1 MLSHP
6 ESYAG
11 VIAAS
16 VRSAGL
22 RQRRSSRAQKPGS
35 GQTAA
40 NGLAV
45 RLDSAGA
52 AFEAGGVYRVPCP
65 AAAPSLQRASGAS
78 RIAVH
83 AEPDGGTRLAR
94 LYQEGCAKIRL
105 PRDAAARSLEAVL
118 INTAGGLTGGDRLRW
133 TAQVGAGAA
142 LTLTTQACEKVYRA
156 ASDQA
161 QTVTELSVGEDARLD
176 WLPQETILFDGGA
189 FSRRLEADLAPGAR
203 LLAMEA
209 VVLGRTAMG
218 ERVTRGALH
227 DRWRVR
233 RAGRLVFA
241 DDLRCE
247 GAVAEIAGRAPT
259 LGGGCAFAAVLLV
272 AEDAERLLPAVR
284 AAIGETGGASAFDG
298 KLFARIA
305 AADGLAL
312 RRALIPTLE
321 VLRGGEPLPR
331 VWRL

>member
-1 MLSHP
+1 MPAARPLS
-6 ESYAG
+6 SGA
-11 VIAAS
+11 
-16 VRSAGL
+16 R
-22 RQRRSSRAQKPGS
+22 KPGS
-35 GQTAA
+35 RRPAA
-40 NGLAV
+40 KPQAPQ
-45 RLDSAGA
+45 LDSARGR
-52 AFEAGGVYRVPCP
+52 FQAGGVYH
-65 AAAPSLQRASGAS
+65 ASLPSLQRASGAG
-78 RIAVH
+78 RIAVRS
-83 AEPDGGTRLAR
+83 ESGGATRLAR

-133 TAQVGAGAA
+133 AAEVAAGAA

-156 ASDQA
+156 AEGRA
-161 QTVTELSVGEDARLD
+161 ETTTELSAAAGARLD

-189 FSRRLEADLAPGAR
+189 FSRRLEIDLAPGAR

-218 ERVTRGALH
+218 ERVGHGALQ

-233 RAGRLVFA
+233 REGRLIFA
-241 DDLRCE
+241 DDLRLEGSVCE
-247 GAVAEIAGRAPT
+247 AAARAPV
-259 LGGGCAFAAVLLV
+259 LAGGCAFAAVLLAADDV
-272 AEDAERLLPAVR
+272 ERLLPPVR
-284 AAIGETGGASAFDG
+284 AAIGGAGGASAFDG

-321 VLRGGEPLPR
+321 VLRDGEPLPR